1 MRIHPAY
8 SIPNEP
14 FEALV
19 GKTSRCG
26 GADQR
31 ENQRQNAPGIRVT
44 LQRGANPPAVVEA
57 TTAQL
62 AGFSLACQ
70 PKLRSSEGWSGR
82 WESNPRHSAWEADV
96 LPLNYARA
104 LCRIAKRGG
113 MRQGHA
119 GPNCLL
125 YDPARID

>member
-1 MRIHPAY
+1 MRVHPAY
-8 SIPNEP
+8 SIPTEP

-26 GADQR
+26 GGDPKEKQR
-31 ENQRQNAPGIRVT
+31 PKAPGIPGT
-44 LQRGANPPAVVEA
+44 PQRGATPPAVVEA

-96 LPLNYARA
+96 LPLNYARE
-104 LCRIAKRGG
+104 I
-113 MRQGHA
+113 
-119 GPNCLL
+119 PDF
-125 YDPARID
+125 YD